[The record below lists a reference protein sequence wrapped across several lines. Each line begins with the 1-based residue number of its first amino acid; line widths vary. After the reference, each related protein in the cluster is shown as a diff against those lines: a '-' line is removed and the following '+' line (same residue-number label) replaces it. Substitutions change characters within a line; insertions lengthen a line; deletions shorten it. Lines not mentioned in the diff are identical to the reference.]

1 MPTAA
6 NCPMIRQGRAGGRR
20 QARDHDRPQTYEARR
35 CLAIIYI
42 SVLICIPIFM
52 KMGVGMEM
60 ESGMELGIMIR
71 LMMDI
76 KMDKKMDMMTEL
88 HMWKM
93 MGMMLSFEI

>member
-6 NCPMIRQGRAGGRR
+6 NCPMFRQGRAGGCR

-35 CLAIIYI
+35 CLAIFYI
-42 SVLICIPIFM
+42 SVLICIPVFM
-52 KMGVGMEM
+52 KMGVGME
-60 ESGMELGIMIR
+60 
-71 LMMDI
+71 MDI

-88 HMWKM
+88 HMWEM